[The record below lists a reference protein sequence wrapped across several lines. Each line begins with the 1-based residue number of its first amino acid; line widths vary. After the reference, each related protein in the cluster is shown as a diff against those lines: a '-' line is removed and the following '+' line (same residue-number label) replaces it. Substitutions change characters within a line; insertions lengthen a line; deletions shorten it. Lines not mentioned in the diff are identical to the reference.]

1 MDMMADQKKVLRLLK
16 TARGQLDGIVRM
28 VEEDRYCIEISQQVM
43 ATGAILD
50 RVNRDILEAHLR
62 HCVRDAASEAER
74 EEKIEEF
81 VRALER
87 ILK

>member
-1 MDMMADQKKVLRLLK
+1 MMADKSKVLRLLK
-16 TARGQLDGIVRM
+16 TARGQMDGIIRM
-28 VEEDRYCIEISQQVM
+28 VEEDRYCIDIFQQVM

-62 HCVRDAASEAER
+62 HCVRDAASTAER
-74 EEKIEEF
+74 EQKIEEF
-81 VRALER
+81 VQNLDR